1 MSLHQSRSNLNR
13 PGGRGC
19 REPDRT
25 SNWEGLGIKAGSFFP
40 NFVPPPRSRQHT
52 MVFAVLDPASRT
64 LTFANAGHPWPLFVN
79 GDPHVLQTASG
90 LPLGIVECKFD
101 DYCITLP
108 KGSRVLLYSDGMTE
122 ACNANGEEYGIKR
135 LCRHAANEE
144 ISPETV
150 LDDVRAFAR
159 SIALGDDAKMIVVR
173 AD

>member
-1 MSLHQSRSNLNR
+1 
-13 PGGRGC
+13 
-19 REPDRT
+19 
-25 SNWEGLGIKAGSFFP
+25 
-40 NFVPPPRSRQHT
+40 